1 MYWFTDFFSRKREH
15 AIYLREMLSSFS
27 RALRRVG
34 AACHEKNPTGK
45 VPSMSRPRVLV
56 IDDDPLFRSLM
67 MSMLRKDFLV
77 SVAGG
82 GEEGYYKALEHAP
95 DLAVIDIRMPGWD
108 GLRTLAAFRAHQ
120 SLSKIPV
127 IMLTAD
133 ASRRTVMSAIQGGAS
148 DYVLKTCLNKDD
160 FLRKVCKFLNIIEP
174 NSTAATQF
182 GAALEP
188 AVNKEAVLT
197 AEPDR
202 APESSESRLVAAGVV
217 SEEDAEL
224 QAIIDNWE

>member
-1 MYWFTDFFSRKREH
+1 
-15 AIYLREMLSSFS
+15 
-27 RALRRVG
+27 
-34 AACHEKNPTGK
+34 
-45 VPSMSRPRVLV
+45 MSRPRVLV

-108 GLRTLAAFRAHQ
+108 GLRTLQAFRTHQ

-148 DYVLKTCLNKDD
+148 DYVLKTCLNKND
-160 FLRKVCKFLNIIEP
+160 FLRKVCKLLNMMECAP
-174 NSTAATQF
+174 PPLPGATPDPAGPVQNSPAAPQEEVVETAEARMVAVAAAT
-182 GAALEP
+182 
-188 AVNKEAVLT
+188 
-197 AEPDR
+197 
-202 APESSESRLVAAGVV
+202 
-217 SEEDAEL
+217 EEEAEL